1 MKIHILL
8 LFVLVACSSR
18 MPFVRSEYLVLHV
31 DEFIVSN
38 AYVHPTQI
46 DRDEVHLSFSYR
58 VIIKNQMNFSR
69 NMDLANSTIMIGLR
83 KLPISC
89 KTLRHGLIKFEMK
102 AEETLAVDCLVKI
115 NKAEGIFQVSD
126 YKAIIEVPL
135 EKKVA
140 QFPYLLR
147 AEDFQ

>member
-1 MKIHILL
+1 
-8 LFVLVACSSR
+8 
-18 MPFVRSEYLVLHV
+18 MPFVRSEYQVLHV

-46 DRDEVHLSFSYR
+46 ERDEIHLSFSYR

-69 NMDLANSTIMIGLR
+69 KLDLANSTIMIGLR
-83 KLPISC
+83 KIPISC
-89 KTLRHGLIKFEMK
+89 KALSHGSIKFEMK
-102 AEETLAVDCLVKI
+102 AEETLAVDCLVKV
-115 NKAEGIFQVSD
+115 NKGEGIFQVSD